1 MSKTNTI
8 GTIIGVIVAV
18 TALIFLLD
26 GIRGYLIAILIFGLI
41 IFIHEL
47 GHFVAAR
54 LNGIKVHEFSLGLG
68 PTIIGKEFKGTI
80 FSLKLL
86 PLGGACVMGEDD
98 VDDNSQGSFNSKSVW
113 RRFTVIAAGSF
124 MNLLLA
130 LILSAIMVGW
140 IGFTPSVVGSLTP
153 DSPAAMVGMEPGD
166 MITRMNGRRVRTF
179 DDILFYNLMNLQ
191 GDPMEVTFLR
201 NGESHQVTIQPIS
214 VTQRGVTRYIIGV
227 GISDQRTYP
236 SVLASIGY
244 GAHNVQFWVQRTIQT
259 VRMLIVG
266 DIGIDGMAGPV
277 GIVQMV
283 DDTYQASAEHGVGAV
298 VLSLMWITFLLS
310 ANIGVLNLLP
320 LPALDGGRLVFIFL
334 EMIRGKRVPPEK
346 EGMVHFVGIALLLA
360 LMAYIMFNDIRRI
373 FTPAEVDQGMNI
385 IWKMFNA

>member
-1 MSKTNTI
+1 MSKTN
-8 GTIIGVIVAV
+8 IIGLIVGIIAAIAIIV
-18 TALIFLLD
+18 VLE
-26 GIRGYLIAILIFGLI
+26 GIRGYLIAIIIFGLI

-68 PTIIGKEFKGTI
+68 PTLIGKEYKGTK
-80 FSLKLL
+80 FSLKAL
-86 PLGGACVMGEDD
+86 PIGGACVMGEDD
-98 VDDNSQGSFNSKSVW
+98 VDDDSQGSFNSKSVW
-113 RRFTVIAAGSF
+113 QRFTVIVAGSM

-130 LILSAIMVGW
+130 LILSTIMISW
-140 IGFTPSVVGSLTP
+140 IGFTPSVVGSVTP
-153 DSPAAMVGMEPGD
+153 DYPAAIQGMEAGD
-166 MITRMNGRRVRTF
+166 TITRMNGRRVRTF
-179 DDILFYNLMNLQ
+179 DDIMFYNLMNLH

-201 NGESHQVTIQPIS
+201 DGETHVVTIQPVS
-214 VTQRGVTRYIIGV
+214 TTQGGVTRYIIGV

-236 SVLASIGY
+236 GFFASIGY
-244 GAHNVQFWVQRTIQT
+244 GAHNVQFWIQRTIQT
-259 VRMLIVG
+259 VRMLFVG

-283 DDTYQASAEHGVGAV
+283 DDTYQASVELGVSAV

-346 EGMVHFVGIALLLA
+346 EGIVHFVGIALLLA

-373 FTPAEVDQGMNI
+373 FTPEEVYEGMNHFLNLL
-385 IWKMFNA
+385 KC

>member
-1 MSKTNTI
+1 MT
-8 GTIIGVIVAV
+8 GVI
-18 TALIFLLD
+18 
-26 GIRGYLIAILIFGLI
+26 IAIIIFGLI

-47 GHFVAAR
+47 GHFAAAR

-68 PTIIGKEFKGTI
+68 PTIVGKEFKGTI

-86 PLGGACVMGEDD
+86 PLGGACMMGEDD
-98 VDDNSQGSFNSKSVW
+98 IDDDSLGSFNSKSVW
-113 RRFTVIAAGSF
+113 RRFTVIVAGSF

-130 LILSAIMVGW
+130 LILSSIMMGW
-140 IGFTPSVVGSLTP
+140 TGFTPPVIGSVGP
-153 DSPAAMVGMEPGD
+153 DSPAAIEGMEVGD
-166 MITRMNGRRVRTF
+166 EITRMNGRRVRTF
-179 DDILFYNLMNLQ
+179 DDIFLFSLMNLH
-191 GDPMEVTFLR
+191 GDPMEVVFLR
-201 NGESHQVTIQPIS
+201 DGQSHAVTIQPVS
-214 VTQRGVTRYIIGV
+214 VTQGGMTRYIIGV
-227 GISDQRTYP
+227 GQSDLRTYP
-236 SVLASIGY
+236 DFIGSIGY
-244 GAHNVQFWVQRTIQT
+244 GAHNVQFWIQRTIQT

-266 DIGIDGMAGPV
+266 DIGIDGVAGPV

-283 DDTYQASAEHGVGAV
+283 DDAYQATVEHGMSAV

-346 EGMVHFVGIALLLA
+346 EGVVHFVGIVLLLA

-385 IWKMFNA
+385 IRNILNA

>member
-1 MSKTNTI
+1 MSVT
-8 GTIIGVIVAV
+8 GII
-18 TALIFLLD
+18 
-26 GIRGYLIAILIFGLI
+26 IAILIFGLI

-47 GHFVAAR
+47 GHFAAAR
-54 LNGIKVHEFSLGLG
+54 FNGIKVHEFSLGLG

-86 PLGGACVMGEDD
+86 PLGGACMMGEDD
-98 VDDNSQGSFNSKSVW
+98 IDDNSLGSFNSKSVW

-130 LILSAIMVGW
+130 LILSSIMMGW
-140 IGFTPSVVGSLTP
+140 TGFVPSVVGSVVP
-153 DSPAAMVGMEPGD
+153 DSPAAIEGIESGD
-166 MITRMNGRRVRTF
+166 VITRMDGRRVRTF
-179 DDILFYNLMNLQ
+179 DDILLYNLMNLH
-191 GDPMEVTFLR
+191 GEPMEVVFLR
-201 NGESHQVTIQPIS
+201 EGQSHLVTIQPVA
-214 VTQRGVTRYIIGV
+214 VTQGGMTRYMMGIGR
-227 GISDQRTYP
+227 SDQRTYP
-236 SVLASIGY
+236 DFLGSIGY
-244 GAHNVQFWVQRTIQT
+244 GAHNVQFWIQRTVQT

-283 DDTYQASAEHGVGAV
+283 DDTYQATVEHGVSAV

-334 EMIRGKRVPPEK
+334 EMIRGKRLPPEK
-346 EGMVHFVGIALLLA
+346 EGMVHFVGIVLLLA

-373 FTPAEVDQGMNI
+373 I
-385 IWKMFNA
+385 L